1 MAAGGNPLTEY
12 DGFYSAPK
20 GTKLNLALS
29 SAHGYL
35 TVWTVTY
42 GGAAVALNP
51 VSPTASPGFTIT
63 VAPAPGGVG
72 SAQALHVIYNALAGG
87 PGQEDVVTLSLQLP
101 GGNVV
106 VYTQPT
112 TYGLDFALSISAT

>member
-1 MAAGGNPLTEY
+1 MAATSNPLTQY

-20 GTKLNLALS
+20 GTKLDFSLS

-42 GGAAVALNP
+42 GGNNITLTP
-51 VSPTASPGFTIT
+51 PSPTPSPSFSIT
-63 VAPAPGGVG
+63 VTPSPDGLGN
-72 SAQALHVIYNALAGG
+72 AQVLQVLYNPLAGG
-87 PGQEDVVTLSLQLP
+87 PGQEDVVTLSIVLTN
-101 GGNVV
+101 GNAV

-112 TYGLDFALSISAT
+112 NYGNDFALSISAV